1 MSVRDALRYGE
12 FPPGFGVA
20 IGTAHTICA
29 AAVTA
34 AREAWR
40 DGGNDTAYLRAT
52 LDAITDAERALGAA
66 CADVRGRSMTEAA
79 HAIAGAYELQ
89 AHERQ
94 CRADIAEA
102 RRLRARAAIGP
113 EVCAQ
118 VDAIHEATQQR
129 IDAARDAYLAGGEQ
143 RTYREALFAAH
154 REAQRELDVVLA
166 AHGDGAW
173 AAADQRRLDAYL
185 SRASEDYR
193 QRYIAERDARRAA
206 GERY

>member
-1 MSVRDALRYGE
+1 VSVADALRYGE
-12 FPPGFGVA
+12 FPAGFGVA
-20 IGTAHTICA
+20 IGSAHAGCA
-29 AAVTA
+29 AAVAA

-40 DGGNDTAYLRAT
+40 DGGSDTAYLRAT
-52 LDAITDAERALGAA
+52 LDAITDAERALAAA

-79 HAIAGAYELQ
+79 HAIAGAYELR

-94 CRADIAEA
+94 CRADITEA
-102 RRLRARAAIGP
+102 RRLRARDAVGP
-113 EVCAQ
+113 VVCER
-118 VDAIHEATQQR
+118 VDAVHAATQQR

-143 RTYREALFAAH
+143 RAYREALFAAH

-173 AAADQRRLDAYL
+173 AAADQRRLDAFL
-185 SRASEDYR
+185 ARASEDYR

>member
-1 MSVRDALRYGE
+1 MSVQDALRYGE

-20 IGTAHTICA
+20 IGSAHATCA
-29 AAVTA
+29 AAVAA

-40 DGGNDTAYLRAT
+40 TSGDDHAYLRAT

-66 CADVRGRSMTEAA
+66 CADVRGRTMTEAA

-102 RRLRARAAIGP
+102 CRLRARAAIGP

-118 VDAIHEATQQR
+118 VDAIHEATRQR
-129 IDAARDAYLAGGEQ
+129 IDAARDAYLAGGEH
-143 RTYREALFAAH
+143 RAYRDALFREH

-173 AAADQRRLDAYL
+173 AAADQRRLDAFL
-185 SRASEDYR
+185 GRASEDYR
-193 QRYIAERDARRAA
+193 QRYIAERDARRAR

>member
-12 FPPGFGVA
+12 FPAGFGLA
-20 IGTAHTICA
+20 IGTAHATCA

-40 DGGNDTAYLRAT
+40 AGGSDLAYLRAT

-79 HAIAGAYELQ
+79 HAIAGVYELQ

-102 RRLRARAAIGP
+102 RRLRARDAVGP
-113 EVCAQ
+113 VVCER
-118 VDAIHEATQQR
+118 VDAVHAATQQR
-129 IDAARDAYLAGGEQ
+129 IDAARETYLAGGAPRDYLACIHHEQ
-143 RTYREALFAAH
+143 
-154 REAQRELDVVLA
+154 REAQRQLDAILA
-166 AHGDGAW
+166 DLGDGAW
-173 AAADQRRLDAYL
+173 AAADQPRLDAYGY
-185 SRASEDYR
+185 RATQDQR

>member
-12 FPPGFGVA
+12 FPAGFGVS
-20 IGTAHTICA
+20 IGTAHATCA
-29 AAVTA
+29 AAVAA

-40 DGGNDTAYLRAT
+40 AGGSDLAYLRAT

-79 HAIAGAYELQ
+79 HAIAGAYELR

-102 RRLRARAAIGP
+102 CRLRARAAIGP

-118 VDAIHEATQQR
+118 VDAIHEATRQR
-129 IDAARDAYLAGGEQ
+129 IDAARDAYLAGGDQ
-143 RTYREALFAAH
+143 RAYRETLFAAH

-173 AAADQRRLDAYL
+173 AAADQRQLDAYL

>member
-20 IGTAHTICA
+20 IGTSHATCA
-29 AAVTA
+29 AVVAA

-40 DGGNDTAYLRAT
+40 DGCDDTAYLRAT
-52 LDAITDAERALGAA
+52 LDAITAAERSLASA
-66 CADVRGRSMTEAA
+66 CSDVRGRAMTEAA
-79 HAIAGAYELQ
+79 YAIAGAYELR

-102 RRLRARAAIGP
+102 RRLRARAAVGA

-118 VDAIHEATQQR
+118 VDSIHEAVRQR
-129 IDAARDAYLAGGEQ
+129 IDAARDAYRAGGEQ
-143 RTYREALFAAH
+143 RVYLEAIRIET

-166 AHGDGAW
+166 DLGDGVW
-173 AAADQRRLDAYL
+173 PAADQPRLDSYGY
-185 SRASEDYR
+185 RATEDQHER
-193 QRYIAERDARRAA
+193 WLAQREARRAA
-206 GERY
+206 AAR

>member
-1 MSVRDALRYGE
+1 MSVADALRYGE
-12 FPPGFGVA
+12 FPPAFGVA
-20 IGTAHTICA
+20 VGTAHATCA
-29 AAVTA
+29 AAVAA
-34 AREAWR
+34 ARETWR
-40 DGGNDTAYLRAT
+40 VSGDDAVYRRAT
-52 LDAITDAERALGAA
+52 LAAITDAERALAAA

-79 HAIAGAYELQ
+79 HAIAGAYELR

-102 RRLRARAAIGP
+102 CRLRARAAIGA

-118 VDAIHEATQQR
+118 VDAIHEATRQR

-143 RTYREALFAAH
+143 RTYRETLFREH
-154 REAQRELDVVLA
+154 REAQRALDVVLA

-193 QRYIAERDARRAA
+193 QRYIAERDARRAR